1 MLSTLVTSATRR
13 ALLVRFFTHPGERF
27 YATQLIRELG
37 LASAGVQKELAR
49 LESAG
54 MIESEREGNV
64 RFFTVNT
71 RHPLYAEI
79 KSIVYKT
86 EGLGDVLRESIAQL
100 PGLRAALVYG
110 SVARGSEDAASDV
123 DLLVIGSVD
132 VASLDRAVS
141 TAEQTLEREINATV
155 LSGTEWRERLAR
167 KQAFVMDIVAG
178 PKIFLVGGDDELR

>member
-54 MIESEREGNV
+54 MIQSEREGNV

-71 RHPLYAEI
+71 THPLYAEI
-79 KSIVYKT
+79 KSIVYKS
-86 EGLGDVLRESIAQL
+86 EGLGDVLRESLAQL
-100 PGLRAALVYG
+100 SGVDVALVFG

-123 DLLVIGSVD
+123 DVLVIGDVD
-132 VASLDRAVS
+132 LAALDRALS
-141 TAEQTLEREINATV
+141 EAERTLEREVNVTA
-155 LSGTEWRERLAR
+155 LSQAEWRERLAR
-167 KQAFVMDIVAG
+167 KQSFVIDIATG
-178 PKIFLVGGDDELR
+178 PKIFLVGGEDGLR

>member
-54 MIESEREGNV
+54 MIRDEREGNV

-71 RHPLYAEI
+71 AHPLYGEI

-86 EGLGDVLRESIAQL
+86 EGLGDVLREHLGELACV
-100 PGLRAALVYG
+100 RAALVFG
-110 SVARGSEDAASDV
+110 SVARAAEDASSDV
-123 DLLVIGSVD
+123 DVLVIGDVD
-132 VASLDRAVS
+132 LAALDRVLS
-141 TAEQTLEREINATV
+141 EAERTLEREVNATV
-155 LSGTEWRERLAR
+155 LSEPEWRERLAR
-167 KQAFVMDIVAG
+167 KQAFVMDIVTG
-178 PKIFLVGGDDELR
+178 PKIFLVGGEDELR

>member
-54 MIESEREGNV
+54 MIQSEREGNV

-71 RHPLYAEI
+71 AHPLYAEI
-79 KSIVYKT
+79 KSIVYKS
-86 EGLGDVLRESIAQL
+86 EGLGDVLREHLAGL
-100 PGLRAALVYG
+100 PGVRTALVFG

-123 DLLVIGSVD
+123 DVLVIGD
-132 VASLDRAVS
+132 VGVAALDRALS
-141 TAEQTLEREINATV
+141 EAERTLEREVNATV
-155 LSGTEWRERLAR
+155 LSRAEWRERLTR
-167 KQAFVMDIVAG
+167 KQAFVTDIVTG
-178 PKIFLVGGDDELR
+178 PKIFIAGGEDGLR